1 MHKSNLKREIFENMS
16 TEENKPS
23 LNFIE
28 QIIEDDLASGK
39 HDMIQTRFPPE
50 PNGYL
55 HIGHAKAI
63 VVNFELAKK
72 YNGKCNLRFDDTNP
86 EKEKVDYVDGIK
98 ADIKWLGY
106 EWGETLY
113 TSDYF
118 GQLYTW
124 AVQLIND
131 GKAYVDD
138 QSAEELSENRGTPS
152 EPSKPSP
159 YRDRSIEENLRLFEE
174 MKDGKHEEGSKV
186 LRAKVDLASP
196 NMLMRD
202 PALFRIKKM
211 PHHRTGNEWHVYPMY
226 DFAHGQSDSIE
237 NITHSLCTLEFE
249 NHRPLYEWFIKE
261 LGIYPSRQIE
271 FARLNLSYTVTSK
284 RKLLKLV
291 EEGYVT
297 GWDDPRMPTLVAM
310 RRRGY
315 PPEAITNF
323 ATKVGVAKR
332 NGIIDVA
339 LLEHAVR
346 EELNKT
352 ANRVM
357 GVLDPVK
364 LVIENYPEEKV
375 DMMTAVN
382 NPGDEAA
389 GTRELPF
396 SRELYIDR
404 SDFMENPPSPR
415 KFFRLGPD
423 REVRLKYAYIIKCT
437 GYEKDENGNVS
448 LIRCEY
454 FTDTR
459 SGQDTSGKKVK
470 GTLSWVSANEAV
482 DAEIKLY
489 DRLFL
494 DENPAAAEDITSTL
508 NPDSLTSVSGAKI
521 EPSVKSLIKG
531 ETVQF
536 ERQGYFTV
544 DKDSDEANLI
554 FNRTISLRDNWS
566 KAQKG

>member
-1 MHKSNLKREIFENMS
+1 MT

-39 HDMIQTRFPPE
+39 HDLIQTRFPPE

-98 ADIKWLGY
+98 EDIKWLGY

-118 GQLYTW
+118 EQLYNW
-124 AVQLIND
+124 AVQLIKN

-138 QSAEELSENRGTPS
+138 QSAEELSANRGTPS

-159 YRDRSIEENLRLFEE
+159 FRNREIEESLTLFEE
-174 MKDGKHEEGSKV
+174 MKDGKHAEGSKV

-196 NMLMRD
+196 NMIMRD
-202 PALFRIKKM
+202 PALFRIKM
-211 PHHRTGNEWHVYPMY
+211 IPHHRTGSKWNVYPMY

-237 NITHSLCTLEFE
+237 NVTHSLCTLEFE

-271 FARLNLSYTVTSK
+271 FARLNLSYTITSK

-291 EEGYVT
+291 EDGHVT
-297 GWDDPRMPTLVAM
+297 GWDDPRMPTLVGM
-310 RRRGY
+310 RRRGF
-315 PPEAITNF
+315 PPAAITNF
-323 ATKVGVAKR
+323 ATRVGVAKR
-332 NGIIDVA
+332 NNIIDVA
-339 LLEHAVR
+339 LLEHTIR
-346 EELNKT
+346 EELNRT

-357 GVLDPVK
+357 GVIDPVK
-364 LVIENYPEEKV
+364 LVIENYPEGKV
-375 DMMTAVN
+375 DMMQAIN
-382 NPGDEAA
+382 NPGEEDA
-389 GTRELPF
+389 GTREIPF

-404 SDFMENPPSPR
+404 SDFMENPPSPK

-423 REVRLKYAYIIKCT
+423 REVRLKYGYIIRCT
-437 GYEKDENGNVS
+437 GYEKDADGNIS
-448 LIRCEY
+448 LIKAEY
-454 FTDTR
+454 FPDTR

-482 DAEIKLY
+482 DAEIRLY

-494 DENPAAAEDITSTL
+494 NENPAASEDITESL
-508 NPDSLTSVSGAKI
+508 NPDSLVIVKNAKI
-521 EPSVKSLIKG
+521 EPSVKKLSSG
-531 ETVQF
+531 DTVQF
-536 ERQGYFTV
+536 ERQGYFTM
-544 DKDSDEANLI
+544 DKDSTETNLV
-554 FNRTISLRDNWS
+554 FNRTIGLRDSWA
-566 KAQKG
+566 KAQKH

>member
-1 MHKSNLKREIFENMS
+1 MS

-39 HDMIQTRFPPE
+39 HSMIQTRFPPE

-86 EKEKVDYVDGIK
+86 EKEKVDYVNGIK
-98 ADIKWLGY
+98 EDIKWLGY
-106 EWGETLY
+106 EWGETLF

-118 GQLYTW
+118 EQLYTW
-124 AVQLIND
+124 AAQLISK

-138 QSAEELSENRGTPS
+138 QSAEELSANRGTPS
-152 EPSKPSP
+152 EPSKESP
-159 YRDRSIEENLRLFEE
+159 YRNRSIKENLRLFEE
-174 MKDGKHEEGSKV
+174 MKEGKHAEGSKV

-202 PALFRIKKM
+202 PALFRIKNM
-211 PHHRTGNEWHVYPMY
+211 PHHRTGDKWHVYPMY

-249 NHRPLYEWFIKE
+249 NHRPLYEWFINE
-261 LGIYPSRQIE
+261 LGIFPSRQIE
-271 FARLNLSYTVTSK
+271 FARLNLSYTITSK
-284 RKLLKLV
+284 RKLLSLV
-291 EEGYVT
+291 EEGHVT

-310 RRRGY
+310 RRRGF
-315 PPEAITNF
+315 PPAAITHF
-323 ATKVGVAKR
+323 AARVGVAKR
-332 NGIIDVA
+332 NNIIDVA
-339 LLEHAVR
+339 LFEHSVR
-346 EELNKT
+346 DELNRT
-352 ANRVM
+352 ANRVF

-364 LVIENYPEEKV
+364 LVIENYPEGKV
-375 DMMTAVN
+375 EMMQAIN
-382 NPGDEAA
+382 NPGDETA
-389 GTRELPF
+389 GTRKLSF

-404 SDFMENPPSPR
+404 SDFMENPPSPK

-423 REVRLKYAYIIKCT
+423 REVRLKYGYIIKCT
-437 GYEKDENGNVS
+437 GYEKNAEGNIS
-448 LIRCEY
+448 LIKCEY
-454 FTDTR
+454 FPDTR

-470 GTLSWVSANEAV
+470 GTLSWVSAKEAI
-482 DAEIKLY
+482 DTEIRLY

-494 DENPAAAEDITSTL
+494 DENPAAADDITALL
-508 NPDSLTSVSGAKI
+508 NPNSLKIIKNAKI
-521 EPSVKSLIKG
+521 EPSVMLLPAG

-536 ERQGYFTV
+536 ERQGYFIL
-544 DKDSDEANLI
+544 DKESTKENMV
-554 FNRTISLRDNWS
+554 FNRTISLRDSWL
-566 KAQKG
+566 KAQK

>member
-1 MHKSNLKREIFENMS
+1 MS
-16 TEENKPS
+16 TEENMPS

-72 YNGKCNLRFDDTNP
+72 YKGKCNLRFDDTNP
-86 EKEKVDYVDGIK
+86 EKEKVDYVNGIK
-98 ADIKWLGY
+98 EDIKWLGY
-106 EWGETLY
+106 KWGETLY

-118 GQLYTW
+118 EQLYKW
-124 AVQLIND
+124 AVQLIKK

-138 QSAEELSENRGTPS
+138 QSAEELSANRGTPS
-152 EPSKPSP
+152 EPSTPSP
-159 YRDRSIEENLRLFEE
+159 NRNRSIEENLSLFEE
-174 MKDGKHEEGSKV
+174 MKDGKHAEGSKV

-202 PALFRIKKM
+202 PALFRIKNM
-211 PHHRTGNEWHVYPMY
+211 PHHRTGNKWHVYPMY

-271 FARLNLSYTVTSK
+271 FARLNLSYTITSK

-291 EEGYVT
+291 EDGHVI
-297 GWDDPRMPTLVAM
+297 GWDDPRMPTLIAM

-315 PPEAITNF
+315 PPAAIRHF
-323 ATKVGVAKR
+323 AARVGLAKR
-332 NGIIDVA
+332 NNIIDVA
-339 LLEHAVR
+339 LLEHSVR

-352 ANRVM
+352 TNRVF
-357 GVLDPVK
+357 GVLDPIK
-364 LVIENYPEEKV
+364 LIIENYPEGKV
-375 DMMTAVN
+375 DMMQAVN
-382 NPGDEAA
+382 NPGDEDA
-389 GTRELPF
+389 GTREMPF

-404 SDFMENPPSPR
+404 SDFMENPPSPK

-423 REVRLKYAYIIKCT
+423 REVRLKYAYIIRCT
-437 GYEKDENGNVS
+437 GFDKDAEGNVC
-448 LIRCEY
+448 LIKCEY
-454 FTDTR
+454 FPDTR

-470 GTLSWVSANEAV
+470 GTLSWVSADESI
-482 DAEIKLY
+482 DAEIRLY

-494 DENPAAAEDITSTL
+494 VEDPAGADDITSSL
-508 NPDSLTSVSGAKI
+508 NPDSLKIVTKAKL
-521 EPSVKSLIKG
+521 EPSVVTLTKG
-531 ETVQF
+531 DTVQF

-544 DKDSDEANLI
+544 DQETTSENLV
-554 FNRTISLRDNWS
+554 FNRTISLRDNWAR
-566 KAQKG
+566 AQKR

>member
-1 MHKSNLKREIFENMS
+1 MS

-28 QIIEDDLASGK
+28 QFIEDDLKSGK
-39 HDMIQTRFPPE
+39 HDKIQTRFPPE

-63 VVNFELAKK
+63 VVNFEIAKK
-72 YNGKCNLRFDDTNP
+72 YNGNCNLRFDDTNP
-86 EKEKVDYVDGIK
+86 EKEKEDYVEGIK

-106 EWGETLY
+106 DWGETLY

-124 AVQLIND
+124 AVQLIKD

-138 QSAEELSENRGTPS
+138 QTAEEMSANRGTPS

-159 YRDRSIEENLRLFEE
+159 YRGRSLEENLRLFTE
-174 MKDGKHEEGSKV
+174 MKEGKHEEGSRV
-186 LRAKVDLASP
+186 LRAKIDLASP

-202 PALFRIKKM
+202 PALYRIKNM
-211 PHHRTGNEWHVYPMY
+211 PHHRTGSIWHVYPMY

-237 NITHSLCTLEFE
+237 HITHSLCTLEFE

-271 FARLNLSYTVTSK
+271 FARLNLSYTITSK

-291 EEGYVT
+291 EEGHVM

-310 RRRGY
+310 RRRGF
-315 PPEAITNF
+315 PPKAIANF
-323 ATKVGVAKR
+323 AMRVGVAKR
-332 NGIIDVA
+332 NNIIDVA
-339 LLEHAVR
+339 LLEYSIR

-352 ANRVM
+352 ANRVF
-357 GVLDPVK
+357 GVLNPVK
-364 LVIENYPEEKV
+364 LLIENYPEGKV
-375 DMMTAVN
+375 DRMQAVN
-382 NPGDEAA
+382 NPEDDTA
-389 GTRELPF
+389 GKREMPF

-404 SDFMENPPSPR
+404 SDFMENPPSPK
-415 KFFRLGPD
+415 KFFRLGPG

-437 GYEKDENGNVS
+437 GYEKDKNGNIT
-448 LIRCEY
+448 LIKAEY
-454 FTDTR
+454 FSDTR

-482 DAEIKLY
+482 EAEIRLY

-494 DENPAAAEDITSTL
+494 DENPAIAEDITKFL
-508 NPDSLTSVSGAKI
+508 NPNSLTVVKNAVI
-521 EPSVKSLIKG
+521 EPSVKNLKKG
-531 ETVQF
+531 DTVQF

-544 DKDSDEANLI
+544 DEDSTVSKLV
-554 FNRTISLRDNWS
+554 FNRTISLRDSWG
-566 KAQKG
+566 KAQKK

>member
-1 MHKSNLKREIFENMS
+1 MS

-28 QIIEDDLASGK
+28 QFIEDDLKSGK
-39 HDMIQTRFPPE
+39 HDKIQTRFPPE

-63 VVNFELAKK
+63 VVNFEMAKK
-72 YNGKCNLRFDDTNP
+72 YKGQCNLRFDDTNP

-98 ADIKWLGY
+98 EDIKWLGY
-106 EWGETLY
+106 EWEKTLF

-138 QSAEELSENRGTPS
+138 QTAEEMSANRGTPS

-159 YRDRSIEENLRLFEE
+159 YRDRSIEENFRLFEE
-174 MKDGKHEEGSKV
+174 MKEGKCEEGSRV
-186 LRAKVDLASP
+186 LRAKIDLASP

-202 PALFRIKKM
+202 PALYRIKNM
-211 PHHRTGNEWHVYPMY
+211 PHHRTGSTWHVYPMY

-237 NITHSLCTLEFE
+237 HVTHSLCTLEFE
-249 NHRPLYEWFIKE
+249 NHRPLYNWFIKE

-271 FARLNLSYTVTSK
+271 FARLNLSYTITSK

-291 EEGYVT
+291 EEDHVT

-310 RRRGY
+310 RRRGF
-315 PPEAITNF
+315 PPKAITNF
-323 ATKVGVAKR
+323 AQKVGVAKR
-332 NGIIDVA
+332 NNIIDVA
-339 LLEHAVR
+339 LLEFSVR

-352 ANRVM
+352 ANRVF
-357 GVLDPVK
+357 GVLNPVK
-364 LVIENYPEEKV
+364 LVIENYPEGKV
-375 DMMTAVN
+375 DRMQAVN
-382 NPGDEAA
+382 NPEDETA
-389 GTRELPF
+389 GKRELPF

-404 SDFMENPPSPR
+404 SDFMENPPSPK
-415 KFFRLGPD
+415 KFFRLGPG
-423 REVRLKYAYIIKCT
+423 REVRLKYGYIIKCT
-437 GYEKDENGNVS
+437 GYEKDAEGNIT
-448 LIRCEY
+448 LIKAEY
-454 FTDTR
+454 FPDTR

-482 DAEIKLY
+482 QAEIRLY

-494 DENPAAAEDITSTL
+494 NENPANSEDITESL
-508 NPDSLTSVSGAKI
+508 NPNSLTVVKNAVI
-521 EPSVKSLIKG
+521 EPSVKNLTKG
-531 ETVQF
+531 DTVQF

-544 DKDSDEANLI
+544 DEDSTATQLV
-554 FNRTISLRDNWS
+554 FNRTISLRDSWG
-566 KAQKG
+566 KAQKK

>member
-1 MHKSNLKREIFENMS
+1 MS

-28 QIIEDDLASGK
+28 QIIEDDLSSGK
-39 HDMIQTRFPPE
+39 HDAIQTRFPPE

-72 YNGKCNLRFDDTNP
+72 YNGTCNLRFDDTNP

-98 ADIKWLGY
+98 EDIKWLGY
-106 EWGETLY
+106 KWGETLY

-118 GQLYTW
+118 GQLYAW
-124 AVQLIND
+124 AVQLITD

-138 QSAEELSENRGTPS
+138 QSAEELSANRGTPS
-152 EPSKPSP
+152 EPSTPSP
-159 YRDRSIEENLRLFEE
+159 YRDRPVEENLRLFEE
-174 MKDGKHEEGSKV
+174 MKEGKHDEGSKV
-186 LRAKVDLASP
+186 LRAKLDLASP

-202 PALFRIKKM
+202 PALFRIKNM

-249 NHRPLYEWFIKE
+249 NHRPLYDWFIKE
-261 LGIYPSRQIE
+261 LDIYPSRQIE

-297 GWDDPRMPTLVAM
+297 GWDDPRMPTLVGM

-315 PPEAITNF
+315 PPVAITNF
-323 ATKVGVAKR
+323 AAKVGVAKR

-346 EELNKT
+346 EELNKK

-364 LVIENYPEEKV
+364 LVIENYPEGKV

-389 GTRELPF
+389 GTREMPF

-423 REVRLKYAYIIKCT
+423 REVRLKYGYIIKCT

-448 LIRCEY
+448 LIKCEY
-454 FTDTR
+454 FADTR

-494 DENPAAAEDITSTL
+494 EENPAAAEDITSTL
-508 NPDSLTSVSGAKI
+508 NPDSLTSVIGAKI
-521 EPSVKSLIKG
+521 EPSVKSLTQG

-544 DKDSDEANLI
+544 DKNSYEANLI

-566 KAQKG
+566 KAK

>member
-1 MHKSNLKREIFENMS
+1 MS
-16 TEENKPS
+16 SEENKPS

-28 QIIEDDLASGK
+28 QFIEDDLKSGK
-39 HDMIQTRFPPE
+39 HDKIQTRFPPE

-63 VVNFELAKK
+63 VVNFEMAKK
-72 YNGKCNLRFDDTNP
+72 YKGNCNLRFDDTNP
-86 EKEKVDYVDGIK
+86 EKEKVDYVNGIK

-106 EWGETLY
+106 EWGKTLY

-124 AVQLIND
+124 AVQLIKD

-138 QSAEELSENRGTPS
+138 QTAEEMSANRGTPS
-152 EPSKPSP
+152 IPSKPSP
-159 YRDRSIEENLRLFEE
+159 FRDRPIDENLRLFEE
-174 MKDGKHEEGSKV
+174 MKEGKHSEGTRV
-186 LRAKVDLASP
+186 LRAKIDLASP

-202 PALFRIKKM
+202 PALYRIKHEA
-211 PHHRTGNEWHVYPMY
+211 HHRTGTEWHVYPMY

-237 NITHSLCTLEFE
+237 HVTHSLCTLEFE

-271 FARLNLSYTVTSK
+271 FARLNLSYTITSK

-291 EEGYVT
+291 EDGHVT

-310 RRRGY
+310 RRRGF
-315 PPEAITNF
+315 PPSAIVNF
-323 ATKVGVAKR
+323 AQKVGVAKR
-332 NGIIDVA
+332 NNIIDVA
-339 LLEHAVR
+339 LLEFSVR

-352 ANRVM
+352 ANRVF

-364 LVIENYPEEKV
+364 LVIENYPEGKV
-375 DMMTAVN
+375 DMMQAVN
-382 NPGDEAA
+382 NPEDTTA
-389 GTRELPF
+389 GTREMPF

-404 SDFMENPPSPR
+404 SDFMENPPSPK

-423 REVRLKYAYIIKCT
+423 REVRLKYGYIIKCT
-437 GYEKDENGNVS
+437 GYEKDADGNITR
-448 LIRCEY
+448 IRAEY
-454 FTDTR
+454 FSDTR

-482 DAEIKLY
+482 DAEVRLY

-494 DENPAAAEDITSTL
+494 DENPASSEEISDSL
-508 NPDSLTSVSGAKI
+508 NPNSLKIVKGAKI
-521 EPSVKSLIKG
+521 EPSVKSLVKG
-531 ETVQF
+531 GTVQF
-536 ERQGYFTV
+536 ERQGYFTI
-544 DKDSDEANLI
+544 DKDSSDDELV
-554 FNRTISLRDNWS
+554 FNRTITLRDSWA
-566 KAQKG
+566 KAQKK

>member
-1 MHKSNLKREIFENMS
+1 MS

-28 QIIEDDLASGK
+28 QIIEEDLSSGK
-39 HDMIQTRFPPE
+39 HDVIHTRFPPE
-50 PNGYL
+50 PNGFL

-98 ADIKWLGY
+98 EDIKWLGY
-106 EWGETLY
+106 NWGETLF

-118 GQLYTW
+118 EQLYNW
-124 AVQLIND
+124 AVKLIKD

-138 QSAEELSENRGTPS
+138 QSAEELSANRGTPS
-152 EPSKPSP
+152 IPSKSSP
-159 YRDRSIEENLRLFEE
+159 FRDRSDEENLTLFEE
-174 MKDGKHEEGSKV
+174 MKDGKHSEGSRV
-186 LRAKVDLASP
+186 LRAKVDLTSP
-196 NMLMRD
+196 NMIMRD
-202 PALFRIKKM
+202 PALFRIKNI
-211 PHHRTGNEWHVYPMY
+211 PHHRTGSTWHVYPMY

-249 NHRPLYEWFIKE
+249 NHRPLYDWFIKE

-271 FARLNLSYTVTSK
+271 FARLNLSYTITSK
-284 RKLLKLV
+284 RKLLSLV
-291 EEGYVT
+291 EDGHVT

-315 PPEAITNF
+315 PPSAITNF
-323 ATKVGVAKR
+323 AARVGVAKR
-332 NGIIDVA
+332 NNIIDVA
-339 LLEHAVR
+339 LLEYSIR

-364 LVIENYPEEKV
+364 VVIENYPEGKV
-375 DMMTAVN
+375 DMMQAVN
-382 NPGDEAA
+382 NPGDEEA
-389 GTRELPF
+389 GKRDLPF
-396 SRELYIDR
+396 SREIYIDR
-404 SDFMENPPSPR
+404 SDFMENPPSPK

-423 REVRLKYAYIIKCT
+423 REVRLKFAYIIHCT
-437 GYEKDENGNVS
+437 GYEKDADGEVS
-448 LIRCEY
+448 LIKAEY
-454 FTDTR
+454 FPDTR

-482 DAEIKLY
+482 NAEIRLY

-494 DENPAAAEDITSTL
+494 NENPAASDDITESL
-508 NPDSLTSVSGAKI
+508 NPNSLKVVHNAKI
-521 EPSVKSLIKG
+521 EPSVMKLSEG

-536 ERQGYFTV
+536 ERQGYFAI
-544 DKDSDEANLI
+544 DKDSSDENLV
-554 FNRTISLRDNWS
+554 FNKTIGLRDNWA
-566 KAQKG
+566 KAQK

>member
-1 MHKSNLKREIFENMS
+1 MSN
-16 TEENKPS
+16 EENKPS

-28 QIIEDDLASGK
+28 QFIEDDLKSGK
-39 HDMIQTRFPPE
+39 HDKIQTRFPPE

-63 VVNFELAKK
+63 VVNFEMAKK
-72 YNGKCNLRFDDTNP
+72 YNGNCNLRFDDTNP

-106 EWGETLY
+106 EWGKTLY

-118 GQLYTW
+118 GQLYAW
-124 AVQLIND
+124 AVQLIKD

-138 QSAEELSENRGTPS
+138 QTAEEMSANRGTPS

-159 YRDRSIEENLRLFEE
+159 YRDRPVDENLRLFEE
-174 MKDGKHEEGSKV
+174 MKEGKHAEGSKV
-186 LRAKVDLASP
+186 LRAKIDLASP

-202 PALFRIKKM
+202 PALYRIKNEA
-211 PHHRTGNEWHVYPMY
+211 HHRTGTEWHVYPMY

-237 NITHSLCTLEFE
+237 HVTHSLCTLEFE

-271 FARLNLSYTVTSK
+271 FARLNLSYTITSK

-291 EEGYVT
+291 EDGHVT

-310 RRRGY
+310 RRRGF
-315 PPEAITNF
+315 PPKAIVNF
-323 ATKVGVAKR
+323 AQKVGVAKR
-332 NGIIDVA
+332 NNIIDVA
-339 LLEHAVR
+339 LLEFSIR

-352 ANRVM
+352 ANRVF
-357 GVLDPVK
+357 GVLNPVK
-364 LVIENYPEEKV
+364 LVIENYPEGKI
-375 DMMTAVN
+375 DMMQAVN
-382 NPGDEAA
+382 NPEDETA
-389 GTRELPF
+389 GTRDMPF

-404 SDFMENPPSPR
+404 SDFMENPPSPK

-423 REVRLKYAYIIKCT
+423 REVRLKYGYIIKCT
-437 GYEKDENGNVS
+437 GYEKDAEGNIT
-448 LIRCEY
+448 LIKAEY
-454 FTDTR
+454 FPDTR

-482 DAEIKLY
+482 DAEIRLY

-494 DENPAAAEDITSTL
+494 DENPASSESITDSL
-508 NPDSLTSVSGAKI
+508 NPESLSIVKRAKI
-521 EPSVKSLIKG
+521 EPSVANLKQG
-531 ETVQF
+531 DTVQF

-544 DKDSDEANLI
+544 DEDSSNDKLV
-554 FNRTISLRDNWS
+554 FNRTITLRDSWA
-566 KAQKG
+566 KAQKK

>member
-1 MHKSNLKREIFENMS
+1 MS
-16 TEENKPS
+16 TEEIKPS

-63 VVNFELAKK
+63 VVNFDLAKK
-72 YNGKCNLRFDDTNP
+72 YEGKCNLRFDDTNP
-86 EKEKVDYVDGIK
+86 EKEKVDYVNGIK
-98 ADIKWLGY
+98 EDIKWLGY
-106 EWGETLY
+106 EWGKTLY

-118 GQLYTW
+118 EQLYKW
-124 AVQLIND
+124 AIQLIKN
-131 GKAYVDD
+131 GNAYVDD
-138 QSAEELSENRGTPS
+138 QSAEELSANRGTPS

-159 YRDRSIEENLRLFEE
+159 FRNRPIEENLSLFEE
-174 MKDGKHEEGSKV
+174 MKDGKHAEGSKV

-202 PALFRIKKM
+202 PALFRIKNM
-211 PHHRTGNEWHVYPMY
+211 PHHRTGNKWHVYPMY

-271 FARLNLSYTVTSK
+271 FARLNLSYTITSK
-284 RKLLKLV
+284 RKLRKLV
-291 EEGYVT
+291 EDGHVT
-297 GWDDPRMPTLVAM
+297 GWDDPRMPTLIAM

-315 PPEAITNF
+315 PPAAIRHF
-323 ATKVGVAKR
+323 AARVGLAKR
-332 NGIIDVA
+332 NNIIDVA
-339 LLEHAVR
+339 LLEHSVR
-346 EELNKT
+346 DELNKT
-352 ANRVM
+352 TNRVF
-357 GVLDPVK
+357 GVLDPIK
-364 LVIENYPEEKV
+364 LIIENYPEGKV
-375 DMMTAVN
+375 DMMQAVN
-382 NPGDEAA
+382 NPGDEDA
-389 GTRELPF
+389 GTREMPF

-404 SDFMENPPSPR
+404 SDFMENPPSPK

-423 REVRLKYAYIIKCT
+423 REVRLKYAYIIRCI
-437 GYEKDENGNVS
+437 GFEKDAEGNVC
-448 LIRCEY
+448 LIKCEY
-454 FTDTR
+454 FPDTR

-470 GTLSWVSANEAV
+470 GTLSWVSANESM
-482 DAEIKLY
+482 DAEIRLY

-494 DENPAAAEDITSTL
+494 DENPGGADDITSSI
-508 NPDSLTSVSGAKI
+508 NPDSLKVVTKAKL
-521 EPSVKSLIKG
+521 EPSVITLKKG
-531 ETVQF
+531 DTVQF

-544 DKDSDEANLI
+544 DQATTSENLV
-554 FNRTISLRDNWS
+554 FNRTISLRDNWAR
-566 KAQKG
+566 AQKR

>member
-1 MHKSNLKREIFENMS
+1 MS
-16 TEENKPS
+16 AEENKPS

-28 QIIEDDLASGK
+28 QFIEDDLKSGK
-39 HDMIQTRFPPE
+39 HDKIQTRFPPE

-63 VVNFELAKK
+63 VVNFEIAKK
-72 YNGKCNLRFDDTNP
+72 YKGVCNLRFDDTNP
-86 EKEKVDYVDGIK
+86 EKEKVDYVEGIK

-118 GQLYTW
+118 DQLYTW
-124 AVQLIND
+124 AVQLIKK

-138 QSAEELSENRGTPS
+138 QTAEEMSANRGTPS
-152 EPSKPSP
+152 EPSKPSAA
-159 YRDRSIEENLRLFEE
+159 RNRAVEENLQLFAE
-174 MKDGKHEEGSKV
+174 MKEGKHAEGAMV
-186 LRAKVDLASP
+186 LRAKIDLASP

-202 PALFRIKKM
+202 PALYRIKNM
-211 PHHRTGNEWHVYPMY
+211 PHHRTGSAWHVYPMY

-237 NITHSLCTLEFE
+237 HVTHSLCTLEFE

-261 LGIYPSRQIE
+261 LDIYPSRQIE
-271 FARLNLSYTVTSK
+271 FARLNLSYTITSK

-291 EEGYVT
+291 EESIVT

-310 RRRGY
+310 RRRGF
-315 PPEAITNF
+315 PPKAITNF
-323 ATKVGVAKR
+323 AAKVGVAKR
-332 NGIIDVA
+332 NNIIDVA
-339 LLEHAVR
+339 LLEFSVR

-352 ANRVM
+352 ANRVF
-357 GVLDPVK
+357 GVLNPVK
-364 LVIENYPEEKV
+364 LVIENYPEGKV
-375 DMMTAVN
+375 EMMPAVN
-382 NPGDEAA
+382 NPEDEAA
-389 GTRELPF
+389 GKREMPF

-404 SDFMENPPSPR
+404 SDFMENPPSPK

-423 REVRLKYAYIIKCT
+423 REVRLKYGYIIKCT
-437 GYEKDENGNVS
+437 GYDKDAEGNIT
-448 LIRCEY
+448 LIKAEY
-454 FTDTR
+454 FSDTK

-482 DAEIKLY
+482 DAEVRLY

-494 DENPAAAEDITSTL
+494 DENPAASEDITTSI
-508 NPDSLTSVSGAKI
+508 NPNSLTIVQGAKL
-521 EPSVKSLIKG
+521 EPSVKNLTKG
-531 ETVQF
+531 GTVQF

-544 DKDSDEANLI
+544 DEDSSENKLV
-554 FNRTISLRDNWS
+554 FNRTITLRDSWA
-566 KAQKG
+566 KAQKK

>member
-1 MHKSNLKREIFENMS
+1 MS
-16 TEENKPS
+16 TEESKPS

-28 QIIEDDLASGK
+28 QIIEDDLSSGK
-39 HDMIQTRFPPE
+39 HDKIQTRFPPE

-106 EWGETLY
+106 EWGKTLY

-118 GQLYTW
+118 EQLYLW
-124 AVQLIND
+124 AVELIKK

-138 QSAEELSENRGTPS
+138 QSAEELSANRGTPS
-152 EPSKPSP
+152 IPSKPSP
-159 YRDRSIEENLRLFEE
+159 FRERLMEESLGLFEE
-174 MKDGKHEEGSKV
+174 MRDGKHAEGSKV

-202 PALFRIKKM
+202 PALFRIKNI
-211 PHHRTGNEWHVYPMY
+211 PHHRTGSTWHVYPMY

-237 NITHSLCTLEFE
+237 NVTHSLCTLEFE

-261 LGIYPSRQIE
+261 LEIYPSRQIE

-284 RKLLKLV
+284 RKLLGLV
-291 EEGYVT
+291 EEGHVK

-310 RRRGY
+310 RRRGI
-315 PPEAITNF
+315 PPVAITNF
-323 ATKVGVAKR
+323 ATRVGVAKR
-332 NGIIDVA
+332 NNIIDVA
-339 LLEHAVR
+339 LLEHSIR

-364 LVIENYPEEKV
+364 VIIENYPEGKV
-375 DMMTAVN
+375 DMMQAVN
-382 NPGDEAA
+382 NPGDESA

-396 SRELYIDR
+396 SGEIYIDR
-404 SDFMENPPSPR
+404 SDFMENPPSPK
-415 KFFRLGPD
+415 KFFRLGPE
-423 REVRLKYAYIIKCT
+423 REVRLKYAYIIRCT
-437 GYEKDENGNVS
+437 GYEKDSEGNIA
-448 LIRCEY
+448 LIKCEY
-454 FTDTR
+454 FPDTR

-470 GTLSWVSANEAV
+470 GTLSWVSSEQSV
-482 DAEIKLY
+482 DAEIRLY

-494 DENPAAAEDITSTL
+494 EENPAASDDLTSSL
-508 NPDSLTSVSGAKI
+508 NPDSLIVIHTAKI
-521 EPSVKSLIKG
+521 EPSVSNLG
-531 ETVQF
+531 VGDTVQF
-536 ERQGYFTV
+536 ERQGYFTL
-544 DKDSDEANLI
+544 DKDTNKDNLV
-554 FNRTISLRDNWS
+554 FNRTISLRDNWA